1 MTAIRLKLFGG
12 FEGRL
17 PDGSPLEIGTRKAQ
31 ALLAFLA
38 CRPGEA
44 HTRDRLAAM
53 FWGDGDDR
61 AARHSLRQALA
72 SLRRAFP
79 AGALLLETGR
89 GNVGLEGGAVD
100 GDVAA
105 FEELGR
111 SDSAVGLAAAADL
124 YRGPLLDGFAIRAEP
139 FEEWLAQERSRLH
152 ERAVAFS
159 LRLAEL
165 ASDDTGAA
173 QALLRAVELD
183 PLNEEAHRR
192 LMRLHLDNGRCNS
205 ALRQYRACRE
215 LLWRDLGAAPEPS
228 TEALYREAV
237 AASARDVPMQ
247 SARVRADGETEDA
260 RTAERKQVTVL
271 CATLLPA
278 SPGGELG
285 DPEET
290 QDLLGPVLERLKT
303 IAVDNCGKIIG
314 ESGDEIIA
322 VFGAPLASE
331 NHAADACD
339 AASQM
344 ASFLASAPSPTF
356 VPSIAIDS
364 GEAVVRTRDESL
376 APAGV
381 FGDCLRRAAR
391 LARSG
396 FAPLCATEATFAVAK
411 RFWRFAPIPA
421 ESLDPQTSP
430 VTLYLPLGPERGDSS
445 LDHFPASLTSRFIGR
460 VDEYAALT
468 AALAPAAAGRGR
480 LVAIVGEPGIG
491 KSRLAHEFIRGVPEE
506 WRVVVCRGDP
516 QLAEASY
523 LPIAQAVRSC
533 LGLDRRARSEQTS
546 DELLRAVRAL
556 DPTLEPDLP
565 AFASLLD
572 LAIPDPVWD
581 ALEPAQKRQR
591 IIGVATQVFAQA
603 AKRRPL
609 LFVIE
614 DLHWLDPASR
624 LVLERLVERLPSTRT
639 LLMVNYRTE
648 FAHSWGGRSFYRQI
662 SVGPLSVSTVTEFV
676 DALLGNDPSI
686 RSLRERLIASTG
698 GNPFFI
704 EECVRSLAHSGAIAG
719 TPGAFAAERDSA
731 IALPQTVQA
740 VIAARIDQLAAT
752 DRTLLR
758 IAAVIGNEV
767 PYELLC
773 AVSDL
778 DVEALRAGLGRLQA
792 AEFLVD
798 TGMTSNPTYRFKHA
812 LTNEVAYATLLLQTR
827 REMHARILAVL
838 EHQHAGRLEEH
849 LEALA
854 YHAGRGEVFE
864 RALDYGRRAGFKA
877 VGRAAYRA
885 ALAHFG
891 QALSAL
897 GQLPETRSH
906 MTQEIDLRF
915 ELRNAHFVLGEHDF
929 IIEHLQRAEALAEQ
943 TGDGLRRGYA
953 ALYTGGWFWYLGRPQ
968 LSREAGER
976 ALTIGLDLQDVDLTA
991 LAWYRIGQ
999 SHHASGHYRA
1009 AIDGLQRSTSML
1021 ESAGR
1026 TELMAFGGYPFA
1038 FCCSF
1043 LAWSFA
1049 ELGAFAT
1056 AREWG
1061 LRGWRFANERNH
1073 TYTKTVTTFGLGSS
1087 YVREGRYEDAR
1098 QILERGLELSTAGD
1112 GDTTFS
1118 WVASPLGF
1126 AYVALGKR
1134 ETGIALLQRALTFYD
1149 RPILHR
1155 ARLQLW
1161 LADAYLLAGLGGEA
1175 AEAASRAKVLAEG
1188 HGEQAHVAWAE
1199 RVLGDVAAPHDPAAA
1214 HRHYTRAID
1223 IARPLELCLQLTPA
1237 LLGRTRLLRASGD
1250 VREADALS
1258 AEATSLAGA
1267 MGA

>member
-1 MTAIRLKLFGG
+1 MTAIRLKLFGA

-17 PDGSPLEIGTRKAQ
+17 PDGRPIEIGTRKAE

-38 CRPGEA
+38 CRPGEV

-72 SLRRAFP
+72 SLRRSFP

-89 GNVGLEGGAVD
+89 GNVGLAGAAVD
-100 GDVAA
+100 VDVAA

-111 SDSAVGLAAAADL
+111 NDSASGLAAAAEL
-124 YRGPLLDGFAIRAEP
+124 YRGPLLDGFAVRAEP
-139 FEEWLAQERSRLH
+139 FEEWLGQERSRLH

-165 ASDDTGAA
+165 ASDDTSVA
-173 QALLRAVELD
+173 QALLRAIELD
-183 PLNEEAHRR
+183 PLCEEAHRR
-192 LMRLHLDNGRCNS
+192 LMRLHLDNSRCN
-205 ALRQYRACRE
+205 AAIRQYRTCLD
-215 LLWRDLGAAPEPS
+215 LLWRDLGAMPEPS
-228 TEALYREAV
+228 TEALYREA
-237 AASARDVPMQ
+237 AAAGAREVPPPNTRLT
-247 SARVRADGETEDA
+247 AEGETGNA
-260 RTAERKQVTVL
+260 RTAERKHVTVL

-285 DPEET
+285 DPEQT
-290 QDLLGPVLERLKT
+290 QELLGHVLERLRT
-303 IAVDNCGKIIG
+303 IALRNGGKIIG
-314 ESGDEIIA
+314 ESGDELIA
-322 VFGAPLASE
+322 VFGAPLARE
-331 NHAADACD
+331 NHAADACR
-339 AASQM
+339 AASEM
-344 ASFLASAPSPTF
+344 TATFTPASSPTLH
-356 VPSIAIDS
+356 PSIAIDS
-364 GEAVVRTRDESL
+364 GEAVVRTRDDSL

-396 FAPLCATEATFAVAK
+396 YAPLCATEATFAVAK
-411 RFWRFAPIPA
+411 RFWRFAPLRA
-421 ESLDPQTSP
+421 ESLDATSTP
-430 VTLYLPLGPERGDSS
+430 VPLYVPLGPQRGGSS
-445 LDHFPASLTSRFIGR
+445 LDRSTTSLSSHFIGR
-460 VDEYAALT
+460 RDEYAALT
-468 AALAPAAAGRGR
+468 AALAPAAAGRGQ
-480 LVAIVGEPGIG
+480 LLAIVGEPGIG
-491 KSRLAHEFIRGVPEE
+491 KSRLVHEFIRGVPGE
-506 WRVVVCRGDP
+506 WRIVICRGDP

-533 LGLDRRARSEQTS
+533 LGLDRRVRSEETS
-546 DELLRAVRAL
+546 GELLRAVRAL
-556 DPTLEPDLP
+556 DPTLEAEL
-565 AFASLLD
+565 AALSSLLD
-572 LAIPDPVWD
+572 VALPKPVWD
-581 ALEPAQKRQR
+581 ALEPAQKRHQ
-591 IIGVATQVFAQA
+591 IIGAAIQVFART
-603 AKRRPL
+603 AKDRPL

-624 LVLERLVERLPSTRT
+624 LVLERLVERLPSTRMV
-639 LLMVNYRTE
+639 LMVNYRTE
-648 FAHSWGGRSFYRQI
+648 FVHAWGGRSFYRQI
-662 SVGPLSVSTVTEFV
+662 SVGPLSVSTVSEFV
-676 DALLGNDPSI
+676 DALLGADPSI

-719 TPGAFAAERDSA
+719 GPGAFVAERDFA
-731 IALPQTVQA
+731 IALPLTVQA
-740 VIAARIDQLAAT
+740 VIAARIDQLAAA

-758 IAAVIGNEV
+758 IAAVIGNDV
-767 PYELLC
+767 PYELLG

-778 DVEALRAGLGRLQA
+778 DVEALHSGLGRLQA

-798 TGMTSNPTYRFKHA
+798 TGTSTPTYRFKHA

-838 EHQHAGRLEEH
+838 ERQQAGRLDEH
-849 LEALA
+849 LDALA
-854 YHAGRGEVFE
+854 YHAGRGDVFE
-864 RALDYGRRAGFKA
+864 RAVEYGRRAGFKA

-891 QALSAL
+891 QALNAL
-897 GQLPETRSH
+897 GQLPETRAR

-915 ELRNAHFVLGEHDF
+915 ELRNAHFVLGEHDS

-943 TGDGLRRGYA
+943 TDDGLRRGYA

-968 LSREAGER
+968 SSRAAGER
-976 ALTIGLDLQDVDLTA
+976 ALSIGLDLQDVDLTA
-991 LAWYRIGQ
+991 LAWYRIAQ

-1009 AIDGLQRSTSML
+1009 AIDAFERSTSML

-1026 TELMAFGGYPFA
+1026 TELVAFGGYPFA

-1056 AREWG
+1056 ARDWG
-1061 LRGWRFANERNH
+1061 LRGWQFASERNH

-1087 YVREGRYEDAR
+1087 YVREGRYEEAR
-1098 QILERGLELSTAGD
+1098 QILEKGLELSSVGD

-1118 WVASPLGF
+1118 WVASPLGYT
-1126 AYVALGKR
+1126 YVVLGQR
-1134 ETGIALLQRALTFYD
+1134 DTGLALLQRALSFYD

-1155 ARLQLW
+1155 ARLELW
-1161 LADAYLLAGLGGEA
+1161 LADAYLLAGLAGEA
-1175 AEAASRAKVLAEG
+1175 SQAASRAKALAEG
-1188 HGEQAHVAWAE
+1188 HGERAHVAWAE
-1199 RVLGDVAAPHDPAAA
+1199 RVLGDVAAAHDPAAA
-1214 HRHYTRAID
+1214 HRHYERAIE

-1250 VREADALS
+1250 ASEADALS

-1267 MGA
+1267 MGS